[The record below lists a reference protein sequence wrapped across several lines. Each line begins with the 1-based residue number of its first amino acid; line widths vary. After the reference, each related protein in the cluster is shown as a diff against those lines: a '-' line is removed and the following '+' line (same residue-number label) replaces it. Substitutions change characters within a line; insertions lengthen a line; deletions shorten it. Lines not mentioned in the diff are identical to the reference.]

1 LTVHANKT
9 KQKLVVKETLT
20 EPHVYEKLEP
30 AFEAKAFGMKFKK
43 DAKNIQ
49 AAIIALDADEMAKFK
64 NGLDT
69 QGLVHVSVSVT
80 ALTAKVKLSCH
91 I

>member
-1 LTVHANKT
+1 MTVHANKT

-49 AAIIALDADEMAKFK
+49 AAIIALGADEMAKFK

-69 QGLVHVSVSVT
+69 QG
-80 ALTAKVKLSCH
+80 
-91 I
+91 